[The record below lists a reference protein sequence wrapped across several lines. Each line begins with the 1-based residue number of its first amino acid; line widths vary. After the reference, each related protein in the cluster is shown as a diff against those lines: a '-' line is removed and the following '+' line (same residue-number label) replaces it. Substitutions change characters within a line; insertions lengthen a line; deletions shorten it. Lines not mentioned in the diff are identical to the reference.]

1 MTGVSSQ
8 VDALS
13 NTVDGIINSLTMLGE
28 NGENLEASLMSA
40 QSQLASITAALEG
53 VVTSEELGLISNT
66 LADLQADVREI
77 LENNAIVTQ
86 NITINSIP
94 SLELA
99 ETLIDTAADAPN
111 IILDGTLTIDIGV
124 STFNAAELA
133 RVNEVTAKLATILDD
148 VTIENDQATVTIAL
162 PNLVFVDGWFD
173 IINNAVDIPLLS
185 SITGSAIFDYKGA
198 INRAALPS
206 ISEISGNVEVNKAIS
221 LLDLTGINVNGSIS
235 SVSSFSGELWLTDAT
250 TVNAAS
256 AEITNLNAPK
266 ATTITMGHEDDLTSL
281 TVFAP
286 VANTI
291 DIATDEISG
300 TTIITAG
307 STSTVNLTEVT
318 TAGLTSIIAGTVN
331 FAKLTKFGAAA
342 VVTATT
348 VSLSE
353 LTTNASGTL
362 TFPTATSFVA
372 PKLSVTLGINAPA
385 ATTVEIASSGVPAL
399 NIPAVETLSINKLGN
414 KVDFSTAG
422 FANLE
427 TFTMG
432 GATGEVAP
440 NLSTKV
446 TNTVMISGG
455 SLESVTISG
464 GDFETVVVSGTGN
477 LTSLSTAGNIV
488 SFTVNDADKLTSAT
502 LGHAHIEGH
511 LPAELHITNNAK
523 LASLTT
529 SNLDEVGNFNV
540 SYNAELASL
549 NLASF
554 QTIPLGGSYHATITN
569 NKLTGDYI
577 EAVAGTLTTPYV
589 EAQVKSNDLNSLK
602 PYFQLA
608 VNSRASATTGNV
620 TYTLNINLSD
630 ADAATTGAQ
639 DLSSEIAADT
649 NAAVSGPPAN
659 GTGLATP
666 SLLLDTNFVALV
678 QAE

>member
-1 MTGVSSQ
+1 MTSVSSQ

-13 NTVDGIINSLTMLGE
+13 TTVNGIISSLAMLGE
-28 NGENLEASLMSA
+28 NAAGLETSLMAA
-40 QSQLASITAALEG
+40 QTQLTAITAALEG
-53 VVTSEELGLISNT
+53 VVTSEELGLISST

-77 LENNAIVTQ
+77 LENNAVVTQ
-86 NITINSIP
+86 DITINSIP

-111 IILDGTLTIDIGV
+111 IILDGRLTIDIGV

-133 RVNEVTAKLATILDD
+133 RVNAVTAKLATIFDD
-148 VTIENDQATVTIAL
+148 VEVENDQSTVTIEL
-162 PNLVFVDGWFD
+162 PNLVFLDGDFN
-173 IINNAVDIPLLS
+173 ITNNPVIIPLLGT
-185 SITGSAIFDYKGA
+185 ITGDATFNYKGA

-206 ISEISGNVEVNKAIS
+206 ISVVEGSVEVNRGIS
-221 LLDLTGINVNGSIS
+221 LLDLTDINVERSITSIGSAT
-235 SVSSFSGELWLTDAT
+235 GEVWLTDAT

-266 ATTITMGHEDDLTSL
+266 ATSVTMGHEDDLTSL

-286 VANTI
+286 IANTI

-307 STSTVNLTEVT
+307 STSTVNLTEVVK
-318 TAGLTSIIAGTVN
+318 AGPTSIIAETVN
-331 FAKLTKFGAAA
+331 FAKLKYFSTAA

-348 VSLSE
+348 VNLSE
-353 LTTNASGTL
+353 LTTNATGTL

-372 PKLSVTLGINAPA
+372 PKLSVTLALNAPA
-385 ATTVEIASSGVPAL
+385 ATTVEIASSGVPTLNAL
-399 NIPAVETLSINKLGN
+399 DVETLTINKLGN
-414 KVDFSTAG
+414 KVDFDTSG
-422 FANLE
+422 FADLE
-427 TFTMG
+427 SFTVG
-432 GATGEVAP
+432 GATGQVAP

-446 TNTVMISGG
+446 TNNVIISGG
-455 SLESVTISG
+455 NLESVTISG
-464 GDFETVVVSGTGN
+464 GDFKTVVVSVTGD

-511 LPAELHITNNAK
+511 LPAELHVTNNAK

-529 SNLDEVGNFNV
+529 SNLDEVGNFNI

-577 EAVAGTLTTPYV
+577 EAVAGTLTTPYI
-589 EAQVKSNDLNSLK
+589 EAQVKSDDLNYLK

-630 ADAATTGAQ
+630 ADAATTGA
-639 DLSSEIAADT
+639 
-649 NAAVSGPPAN
+649 
-659 GTGLATP
+659 
-666 SLLLDTNFVALV
+666 
-678 QAE
+678 